1 MANDRK
7 QGKAHWKERA
17 QDELMH
23 AIANAVLRCD
33 EAGEQDEKLVA
44 MRQEGRRV
52 MKLFGYSDWPGLI

>member
-23 AIANAVLRCD
+23 AIANAVC
-33 EAGEQDEKLVA
+33 VV
-44 MRQEGRRV
+44 MRLENKTKSWLPCVRRV
-52 MKLFGYSDWPGLI
+52 VE